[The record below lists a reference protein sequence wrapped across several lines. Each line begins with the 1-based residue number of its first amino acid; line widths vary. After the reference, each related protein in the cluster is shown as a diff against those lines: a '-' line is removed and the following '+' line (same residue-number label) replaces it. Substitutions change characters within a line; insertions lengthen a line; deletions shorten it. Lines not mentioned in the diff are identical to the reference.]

1 MCKSANTQHSIIG
14 LMAVYFD
21 NSATTQVDPDVLE
34 AMLPYFTEKY
44 GNASSLHSFGS
55 EAFTAIVK
63 ARKQVADLLNA
74 VPREVIFTSGG
85 TESDNLAIQGA
96 AFYRKNERNGII
108 TSVVEHPAVLNTC
121 RFLEQCGFKVT
132 YLPVDEEGFVS
143 EEDLKEAVDGNTSLV
158 TIMAASNE
166 IGTIQPVE
174 ALAEIAKDAG
184 ALFHTDAVQAAGKV
198 PMDFEDSSVDMISI
212 SGHKIHAPKGVG
224 ALLVKEGV
232 NIRPLMY
239 GGGHE
244 WGMRPSTENVPGIVG
259 LGKASEICMSKMDED
274 IQQMTDIRDFIIDT
288 TLDSIEGVYLN
299 GPRENRL
306 CNNANFRFDYI
317 DGESLILY
325 LDMEGIAA
333 STGSACSTGST
344 EPSHVLRA
352 LGLAPIQC
360 RGSLRLS
367 LSRFNVMSEAE
378 YFASV
383 IPSVVEKVR
392 AMSPLGDKKNA
403 IRS

>member
-1 MCKSANTQHSIIG
+1 
-14 LMAVYFD
+14 MAVYFD
-21 NSATTQVDPDVLE
+21 NSATTQVDADVLD

-44 GNASSLHSFGS
+44 GNASSIHSFGS

-63 ARKQVADLLNA
+63 SRKQVADLLNA
-74 VPREVIFTSGG
+74 SPREVIFTSGG
-85 TESDNLAIQGA
+85 TESDNIAIQGT
-96 AFYRKNERNGII
+96 AFYYKNEKNRII
-108 TSVVEHPAVLNTC
+108 TSVIEHPAVLNTC
-121 RFLEQCGFKVT
+121 HFLERCGFDVV
-132 YLPVDEEGFVS
+132 YIPVDEAGFVS
-143 EEDLKEAVDGNTSLV
+143 EESLKDAVNNNTSLV

-166 IGTIQPVE
+166 IGTIQPIE
-174 ALAEIAKDAG
+174 SFAEIAKDAG
-184 ALFHTDAVQAAGKV
+184 ALFHTDAVQAVGKI
-198 PMDFEDSSVDMISI
+198 PMDFTNSSVDMISM
-212 SGHKIHAPKGVG
+212 SGHKIHGPKGVG
-224 ALLVKEGV
+224 ALLLKEGV
-232 NIRPLMY
+232 KIKPLTY
-239 GGGHE
+239 GGDHE

-259 LGKASEICMSKMDED
+259 LGKSSEICMRQMDSD
-274 IQQMTDIRDFIIDT
+274 IQKMTDIRDFIIDT
-288 TLDSIEGVYLN
+288 TLDSVDGVYLN

-344 EPSHVLRA
+344 EPSHVLRS
-352 LGLAPIQC
+352 LGLTPVQC

-383 IPSVVEKVR
+383 LPSVVDKVR
-392 AMSPLGDKKNA
+392 AMSPLGDNKNA

>member
-1 MCKSANTQHSIIG
+1 MHYILD

-55 EAFTAIVK
+55 EAFAAIVK
-63 ARKQVADLLNA
+63 ARKHVADLLNA
-74 VPREVIFTSGG
+74 SPREVIFTSGG

-96 AFYRKNERNGII
+96 AFHNKGEKNRII
-108 TSVVEHPAVLNTC
+108 TSVIEHPAVLNTC
-121 RFLEQCGFKVT
+121 HFLEKCGFDVI

-143 EEDLKEAVDGNTSLV
+143 DEDLKEAVNSDTSLV

-166 IGTIQPVE
+166 IGTIQPIE
-174 ALAEIAKDAG
+174 SLAEIAKDAG
-184 ALFHTDAVQAAGKV
+184 ALFHTDAVQAVGKM
-198 PMDFEDSSVDMISI
+198 PMDLKDSNVDMVSI
-212 SGHKIHAPKGVG
+212 SGHKIHAPKGIG

-232 NIRPLMY
+232 KINPLMY

-259 LGKASEICMSKMDED
+259 LGKACEICMNKMTED
-274 IQQMTDIRDFIIDT
+274 IQQMTDMRDFIIDT

-344 EPSHVLRA
+344 EPSHVLRS
-352 LGLAPIQC
+352 LGLTPVQC

-383 IPSVVEKVR
+383 IPSVVEKLR

>member
-1 MCKSANTQHSIIG
+1 
-14 LMAVYFD
+14 MAVYFD
-21 NSATTQVDPDVLE
+21 NSATTQVDADVLD

-44 GNASSLHSFGS
+44 GNASSIHSFGS

-63 ARKQVADLLNA
+63 SRKQVADLLNA
-74 VPREVIFTSGG
+74 SPREVIFTSGG
-85 TESDNLAIQGA
+85 TESDNIAIQGT
-96 AFYRKNERNGII
+96 AFYYKNEKNRII
-108 TSVVEHPAVLNTC
+108 TSVIEHPAVLNTC
-121 RFLEQCGFKVT
+121 HFLERCGFDVV
-132 YLPVDEEGFVS
+132 YIPVDEAGFVS
-143 EEDLKEAVDGNTSLV
+143 EESLKDAVNNNTSLV

-166 IGTIQPVE
+166 IGTIQPIE
-174 ALAEIAKDAG
+174 SFAEIAKDAG
-184 ALFHTDAVQAAGKV
+184 ALFHTDAVQAVGKI
-198 PMDFEDSSVDMISI
+198 PMDFTNSSVDMISM
-212 SGHKIHAPKGVG
+212 SGHKIHGPKGVG
-224 ALLVKEGV
+224 ALLLKEGV
-232 NIRPLMY
+232 KIKPLMY
-239 GGGHE
+239 GGDHE

-259 LGKASEICMSKMDED
+259 LGKSSEICMRQMDSD
-274 IQQMTDIRDFIIDT
+274 IHKMTDIRDFIIDT
-288 TLDSIEGVYLN
+288 TLDSVDGVYLN

-344 EPSHVLRA
+344 EPSHVLRS
-352 LGLAPIQC
+352 LGLTPVQC

-383 IPSVVEKVR
+383 LPSVVDKVR
-392 AMSPLGDKKNA
+392 AMSPLGDNKNA